1 MNELSAERLALL
13 REFGFGN
20 IPECEI
26 SQCLTSPA
34 YAMDTKMLVQGDHAT
49 DHAYIYYASVGTS
62 DGEEQKGLIY
72 FSSLLSYLLCDHKGE
87 WDFSRMLKDLQNQ
100 LDCKVQLIALQGYPA
115 MFIEMN
121 DRHWNSN
128 SLRTRISDMLK
139 LIGQLD
145 YLLPRK
151 RERLLAKR

>member
-1 MNELSAERLALL
+1 
-13 REFGFGN
+13 
-20 IPECEI
+20 
-26 SQCLTSPA
+26 
-34 YAMDTKMLVQGDHAT
+34 
-49 DHAYIYYASVGTS
+49 
-62 DGEEQKGLIY
+62 
-72 FSSLLSYLLCDHKGE
+72 
-87 WDFSRMLKDLQNQ
+87 MLKDLQNQ

-115 MFIEMN
+115 MFIEMS

-151 RERLLAKR
+151 RERLLTKR